1 MNKKEIAKKYL
12 IFAFLLFFIGTGFL
26 FLFISALVRM
36 KDGITLTPQRVLLMS
51 ALCSLVPLGS
61 FTGFVAAGTKIKE
74 LKTSHAALIVVL
86 YPLFLVAVTVYGV
99 IMIIPEIIISIRN
112 LVRG

>member
-12 IFAFLLFFIGTGFL
+12 IFAFLLFFIGTGIL
-26 FLFISALVRM
+26 FFFISALVRM
-36 KDGITLTPQRVLLMS
+36 KEGIALTPQRILMLS
-51 ALCSLVPLGS
+51 ALCSLAPLGS

-74 LKTSHAALIVVL
+74 LKTSHAALIVAL
-86 YPLFLVAVTVYGV
+86 YPLFLLAVTVYGV
-99 IMIIPEIIISIRN
+99 VMIIPEIIISVRN